1 MNTLQEKMNTLEVQT
16 NEKEEITEMAE
27 MLSKIQ
33 RLPAERRIALQYYIK
48 GTLNGIQMETERGS
62 IPAAGAV

>member
-1 MNTLQEKMNTLEVQT
+1 MNTLEVQT

-33 RLPAERRIALQYYIK
+33 HLPAERRIALQYYIK
-48 GTLNGIQMETERGS
+48 GTLNGIQMETERES
-62 IPAAGAV
+62 IPVAGAV